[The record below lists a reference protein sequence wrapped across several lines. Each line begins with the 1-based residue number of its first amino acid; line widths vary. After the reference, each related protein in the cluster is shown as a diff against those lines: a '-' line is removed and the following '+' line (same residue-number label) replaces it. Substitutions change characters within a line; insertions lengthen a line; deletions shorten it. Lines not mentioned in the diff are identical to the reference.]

1 MAREQRKPETG
12 GTPLGGTDLP
22 PAVYAGTFDP
32 LTNGHYDILCRA
44 ARIYPSLIVAV
55 VEQPNKKTLFTAAE
69 RRELVQAAVE
79 TIDPELR
86 SRVEAVR
93 FDGLL
98 VDYARSRGAR
108 VIVRGLRA
116 VSDYEYE
123 AQMAVINRHL
133 APDLETLFLMTSD
146 HCSFISSS
154 VVREIAKHGGDVSGL
169 VPGAVA
175 DKLRAHFAAVA
186 AKS

>member
-1 MAREQRKPETG
+1 MKSDKSELQC
-12 GTPLGGTDLP
+12 
-22 PAVYAGTFDP
+22 AVYAGTFDP
-32 LTNGHYDILCRA
+32 ITNGHYDILCRA
-44 ARIYPSLIVAV
+44 ARIFEQLIVAV
-55 VEQPNKKTLFTAAE
+55 VEQPNKRTLYSALE
-69 RRELVQAAVE
+69 RKELVSLAIETLDPDLRARVQAVC
-79 TIDPELR
+79 
-86 SRVEAVR
+86 

-98 VDYARSRGAR
+98 VEYARARGAR

-169 VPGAVA
+169 VPKPVA
-175 DKLRAHFAAVA
+175 ERLTAAFSP
-186 AKS
+186 KSV